1 MTIFNVLLWNK
12 GELLHR
18 GTVWTKQGDA
28 PQHLLFTDKEELA
41 GVMTVNGIHGCSD
54 HLIVGIVQD
63 PVGQVEGTAQ
73 TLDSR

>member
-28 PQHLLFTDKEELA
+28 AQHLPFIDKQELA
-41 GVMTVNGIHGCSD
+41 GDMIVSGIHGCSD

-63 PVGQVEGTAQ
+63 PVGKIEGTAQ